1 MFQRNVAA
9 VCTDPRPPS
18 IQVTP
23 WMNSISRIRGP
34 AFRGIADQ
42 ALTSAE
48 NFAVGVIL
56 IRNCTKGEFGLY
68 VLGYGVLI
76 LGWSLIAA
84 LITAQMAASLSR
96 GPLSEQDRL
105 IKAGSLLR
113 TLLAACIA
121 TTGCGYL
128 VTLLLTQLHI
138 VASSDTYYWLLLSS
152 ALTGICLRDFM
163 RRYFFQEGSGTQ
175 ALLMDA
181 FALALTVGAL
191 ATMAALHARHMNSV
205 AAAILAIGG
214 LAVGSWGVVTSG
226 ISPRKYAN
234 EPLGG
239 FLSLWRPGRWN
250 IGATL
255 VSWLQNQAYAF
266 FVTAMIGLSGLATA
280 NAPRVLLTPIMLL
293 STGLA
298 LPLLPRFAKQST
310 NLQAIVS
317 FKSVRALFGMT
328 FVFVGIY
335 TIALWLSRDTLM
347 PLVLGGKY
355 LDIWPFIGAW
365 AIVNIFANVRIYYST
380 FLLAKGSFRRL
391 AVANVFSAVVVIGL
405 TAPLIHFFGAVGSV
419 YAIAAGELILG
430 VASWYQCG
438 IVASAIQADCVAQS
452 A

>member
-1 MFQRNVAA
+1 MPAMTWKNR
-9 VCTDPRPPS
+9 
-18 IQVTP
+18 
-23 WMNSISRIRGP
+23 ISLIRGP

-48 NFAVGVIL
+48 NFAVSVIL
-56 IRNCTKGEFGLY
+56 VRTCTKGEFGLY
-68 VLGYGVLI
+68 VLGYGILV

-96 GPLSEQDRL
+96 GSLSERDRR
-105 IKAGSLLR
+105 IKFGSLLH
-113 TLLAACIA
+113 TLQAACIA

-138 VASSDTYYWLLLSS
+138 IASSDTYYWLLLSS

-191 ATMAALHARHMNSV
+191 GTMAALHATHMNIV
-205 AAAILAIGG
+205 AAATLAIGG
-214 LAVGSWGVVTSG
+214 LAVGFWGIVASG
-226 ISPRKYAN
+226 LSARKYTN

-310 NLQAIVS
+310 NLHAVVGIR
-317 FKSVRALFGMT
+317 SVRALFGMT

-335 TIALWLSRDTLM
+335 TFALWLTRNTLM

-355 LDIWPFIGAW
+355 PDVWPFIGAW
-365 AIVNIFANVRIYYST
+365 AIVNVFANIRIYYST

-391 AVANVFSAVVVIGL
+391 AVANVLSAVVVIGL
-405 TAPLIHFFGAVGSV
+405 TGPLIHFLGAIGSV
-419 YAIAAGELILG
+419 YSIAAGEFLLG
-430 VASWYQCG
+430 VASWYQCR
-438 IVASAIQADCVAQS
+438 IVAAAIEADCIAQP